1 MMPVTMVMTN
11 NQISWRGM
19 PFIAPNLR
27 ALHEPAGDFL
37 FAEVFPNGPK
47 SKPLPPELFAQLD
60 RTNLVYYDWEITA
73 ERLKLLPQLTQLA
86 LMVTRHKQLAAQS
99 AAVKWLNRIGPTLGT
114 TVTEVTQTAPNEL
127 SFMRKAP
134 GGLTAIELTA
144 LANWLEATNFP
155 GCDLRLPP
163 PKPRLPHPRVPG
175 APRRA
180 NSRCARSR
188 LRRTDFMLK
197 LGVNIDHVATLRE
210 ARYRGRGFGEPDPVE
225 AARICEA
232 AGAHGITAH
241 LREDRRHIQDRDV
254 WKLREMVKTRLN
266 LEMAVVP
273 EIIAIA
279 LKLKPD
285 IVCIV
290 PERRLEV
297 TTEGGLD
304 VVANEKAI
312 ADTRRK
318 MNDAGI
324 EVSLF
329 IAPDEKQ
336 IEASART
343 GSQFVELHT
352 GAFAEEFQAK
362 AEGGRRKARHG
373 LTELQRLISGAQ
385 QAHALGLKVNAG
397 HGLNYANLPALH
409 RVPHLVELNIGH
421 SIISRAV
428 SVGLEKAV
436 REMLR
441 LMKNYRG

>member
-1 MMPVTMVMTN
+1 
-11 NQISWRGM
+11 
-19 PFIAPNLR
+19 
-27 ALHEPAGDFL
+27 
-37 FAEVFPNGPK
+37 
-47 SKPLPPELFAQLD
+47 
-60 RTNLVYYDWEITA
+60 
-73 ERLKLLPQLTQLA
+73 
-86 LMVTRHKQLAAQS
+86 
-99 AAVKWLNRIGPTLGT
+99 
-114 TVTEVTQTAPNEL
+114 
-127 SFMRKAP
+127 
-134 GGLTAIELTA
+134 
-144 LANWLEATNFP
+144 
-155 GCDLRLPP
+155 
-163 PKPRLPHPRVPG
+163 
-175 APRRA
+175 
-180 NSRCARSR
+180 
-188 LRRTDFMLK
+188 MLK

-210 ARYRGRGFGEPDPVE
+210 ARYRGRGFGEPNPVE

-254 WKLREMVKTRLN
+254 WKLREVVKTRLN
-266 LEMAVVP
+266 LELANVP
-273 EIIAIA
+273 EIVGIA

-304 VVANEKAI
+304 VIANEKSLT
-312 ADTRRK
+312 DTRKK

-336 IEASART
+336 IEAGART
-343 GSQFVELHT
+343 GSQFIELHT
-352 GAFAEEFQAK
+352 GAFAEAFGDE
-362 AEGGRRKARHG
+362 RKRDV
-373 LTELQRLISGAQ
+373 ELQRLISGAK

-397 HGLNYANLPALH
+397 HGLDYANLPALH

-436 REMLR
+436 KEMLR
-441 LMKNYRG
+441 LMDNYRS